1 VRASVRACHRHDDG
15 NSHVAIAEPSR
26 VRLHRAREVC
36 IFLSRLYIPEEIMV
50 VKWQN
55 VSVSLQSYIFVMII
69 TFRITKI
76 KPFLLYSQ
84 NLSHESVK

>member
-1 VRASVRACHRHDDG
+1 VRAGVRACHRHDDG

-36 IFLSRLYIPEEIMV
+36 IFLSHLYIREEITV

-55 VSVSLQSYIFVMII
+55 VSVSLQPYIVCDDDNISYHKNSIVLAI
-69 TFRITKI
+69 
-76 KPFLLYSQ
+76 
-84 NLSHESVK
+84 